1 MKIAIL
7 GAGLAGCECALQCAS
22 KGCDVTLIEAKPE
35 KKDYSLYK
43 TDLPGELVC
52 SNSLKSEN
60 EGAPAFLLKE
70 EMRIMH
76 SFLLDIARETTVP
89 AGKSLAVNRVLFS
102 EKIAETIRKNSEIE
116 YVENVK
122 IDTVEEFKSHISADI
137 YVIATGPL
145 SDAAMVNSI
154 DEKHGYFYDA
164 IAPQILDESIDYSKV
179 FMASRYDTGDPDFL
193 NIPLSK
199 EEYDGFLQA
208 LLASDKLPYSEH
220 EKPQFFAQCM
230 PIEEL
235 ARRGE
240 RTLSFG
246 PFRPV
251 GFAVDGR
258 MPYAVIQLRAENRE
272 KTAWNL
278 VGCQTRMRQGAQ
290 KEVFRML
297 PGLQK
302 AEFGRYGSVHRNSY
316 FNATEVLNPWFVL
329 KKDPQVRVIG
339 QLSGVEGYNES
350 IWSAIMLAQ
359 AVTSEKELLAP
370 PVESMS
376 GGMFR
381 ALFHRY
387 DRFDPVHA
395 NYALISNPTRLKKKL
410 RKIFYYE
417 SGKEH
422 FEKWYLSL

>member
-7 GAGLAGCECALQCAS
+7 GAGLAGSELALQCAS
-22 KGCDVTLIEAKPE
+22 KGCSVVLFEAKPD
-35 KKDYSLYK
+35 KKDSSVYA
-43 TDLPGELVC
+43 TPLPGELVC

-60 EGAPAFLLKE
+60 EGTPAFLLKE
-70 EMRIMH
+70 EMQMMH
-76 SFLLDIARETTVP
+76 SFLLDIAHDTAVP
-89 AGKSLAVNRVLFS
+89 AGRSLAVNRTHFS
-102 EKIAETIRKNSEIE
+102 ENILKMIRESSEIE
-116 YVENVK
+116 YRENSLF
-122 IDTVEEFKSHISADI
+122 TTLEEFKKSVDADY

-145 SDAAMVNSI
+145 TTETMANSI

-199 EEYDGFLQA
+199 EEYDIFLQA
-208 LLASDKLPYSEH
+208 LLASEKLPYNEN

-251 GFAVDGR
+251 GFSVDGR
-258 MPYAVIQLRAENRE
+258 RPYAVIQLRTENKE

-278 VGCQTRMRQGAQ
+278 VGCQTRMRQAAQ
-290 KEVFRML
+290 KEVFSML
-297 PGLQK
+297 PGLQH
-302 AEFGRYGSVHRNSY
+302 ASFSRYGSVHRNSY
-316 FNATEVLNPWFVL
+316 FNATEVLDPWFVL
-329 KKDPQVRVIG
+329 KKDSQVRVIG
-339 QLSGVEGYNES
+339 QLSGVEGYSES
-350 IWSAIMLAQ
+350 IWSAVMLAQ
-359 AVTSEKELLAP
+359 ALTSEAELVAP
-370 PVESMS
+370 PLQSMS

-395 NYALISNPTRLKKKL
+395 NYALISNPNKLKKKV
-410 RKIFYYE
+410 RKLFYFE

-422 FEKWYLSL
+422 FKKWWLSL